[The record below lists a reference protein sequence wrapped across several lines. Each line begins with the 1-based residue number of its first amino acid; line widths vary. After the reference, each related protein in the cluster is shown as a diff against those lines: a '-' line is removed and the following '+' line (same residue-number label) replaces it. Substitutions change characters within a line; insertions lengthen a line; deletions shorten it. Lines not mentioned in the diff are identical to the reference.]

1 MRTFKILLLGLL
13 SAVAVARAAETGT
26 PAATATAIP
35 PMVYQHRT
43 LSNGLNIYSVEDHS
57 SPTIAIQ
64 VWYHVG
70 AKDDP
75 AGRSGFAHL
84 FEHIMFKGNK
94 DMKPEMMDRLTE
106 DIGGA
111 NNAYTA
117 DDMTVFYE
125 TVPSNYLEPI
135 LWAEGERMAS
145 LKVDAG
151 NFRSER
157 FVVEQEYRQRVL
169 ADPYGEFWQELVKKS
184 FAQHP
189 YKRPPIGNMP
199 DLDAANL
206 NDVRDFHATYYRP
219 DNATMV
225 VVGDF
230 DQAQLDRWV
239 DKYFASIPT
248 PAAAIPRVTI
258 KEPPR
263 TANQRF
269 DLTDAKIPLP
279 GIAITY
285 LAPPRSSGDAPVFQI
300 VEQIMGGGDS
310 SRLYQSLVYRR
321 QLAESVS
328 SDADLRE
335 DLGLFE
341 ITAILSSGK
350 STKQGEDALLVE
362 INRMK
367 EEPVTAEELSK
378 AKNQI
383 LTQKLKDRETFE
395 GKAAAIA
402 DAVVLLGDPARV
414 NTDLAKVEAVTAE
427 DVQRVMRKYITDT
440 NRVVITDMAKPGAP
454 EKKELAQ

>member
-1 MRTFKILLLGLL
+1 MTIFKILLLALL
-13 SAVAVARAAETGT
+13 SAAVVRAEETKI
-26 PAATATAIP
+26 PAITAIP
-35 PMVYQHRT
+35 AMAYQHLT
-43 LSNGLNIYSVEDHS
+43 LPNGLNIYSVEDHT

-117 DDMTVFYE
+117 DDVTVFYE

-169 ADPYGEFWQELVKKS
+169 ADPYGEFSEEILKKS

-189 YKRPPIGNMP
+189 YKRPPIGNMH
-199 DLDAANL
+199 DLNAATL
-206 NDVRDFHATYYRP
+206 NDVVNFHATFYRP

-230 DQAQLDRWV
+230 DPAQFNKWV
-239 DKYFASIPT
+239 AKYFGAIPT
-248 PAAAIPRVTI
+248 PSAAIPRVTT

-263 TANQRF
+263 TSSQRF

-279 GIAITY
+279 AIAITY
-285 LAPPRSSGDAPVFQI
+285 LAPPRSSNDASVFQV

-310 SRLYQSLVYRR
+310 SRLYQSLVYRQ

-328 SDADLRE
+328 SNADLRQ
-335 DLGLFE
+335 DLGLFA
-341 ITAILSSGK
+341 ITSVLASGK
-350 STKQGEDALLVE
+350 TTQQGEEALLAE
-362 INRMK
+362 INK
-367 EEPVTAEELSK
+367 LKDEPVSAGELSK
-378 AKNQI
+378 AKNEI
-383 LTQKLKDRETFE
+383 LTQKLKERETFE
-395 GKAAAIA
+395 GKAAALA

-414 NTDLAKVEAVTAE
+414 NTDLAKVQAVTAA

-440 NRVVITDMAKPGAP
+440 NRVVITDMAKPDAPANTPAP
-454 EKKELAQ
+454 EATK

>member
-1 MRTFKILLLGLL
+1 MLLLGLL
-13 SAVAVARAAETGT
+13 SAAAIARAADTGA
-26 PAATATAIP
+26 PAATTTTIP
-35 PMVYQHRT
+35 PMAYQHRT

-135 LWAEGERMAS
+135 LWAEGERMTS

-230 DQAQLDRWV
+230 DQAQLDKWV
-239 DKYFASIPT
+239 DKYFGSVPT
-248 PAAAIPRVTI
+248 PAVPIPRVTI

-285 LAPPRSSGDAPVFQI
+285 LAPPRSSEDAPVFQV

-310 SRLYQSLVYRR
+310 SRLYQSLVYRQ
-321 QLAESVS
+321 QLAENVS

-350 STKQGEDALLVE
+350 STKQGEDALLTE

-427 DVQRVMRKYITDT
+427 DVQRVLRKYITDT
-440 NRVVITDMAKPGAP
+440 NRVVITDMAKPEAP
-454 EKKELAQ
+454 AKKEVAQ